1 MERDA
6 KRKPRR
12 PTSGSPALPYP
23 TESCGV
29 WSSPS
34 VRAPVSSA
42 RRTAPYGGSRS
53 SPISSFAPVFSM
65 EGGADGGS
73 GTSSGGRWL
82 LRVGRDAGGASRL
95 GGRRRRWSSDECV
108 RSRMRPTDPKCP
120 LLLLLVGGQ
129 DQVQDNV
136 AHVFHVLAM
145 YATRRCSPAPSFS
158 SLSST
163 HTAAAPKAPSEHCT
177 GPPTLARW
185 SVVNYDAGA
194 GSGSLGVAGV
204 PAAAAAAAGVGAGP
218 AGAFGFGFT

>member
-1 MERDA
+1 VERDA

-34 VRAPVSSA
+34 VRAPCPLRA
-42 RRTAPYGGSRS
+42 GQHRTAGAGAARSRAL
-53 SPISSFAPVFSM
+53 PLFFSM

-136 AHVFHVLAM
+136 AHVLHVLAM